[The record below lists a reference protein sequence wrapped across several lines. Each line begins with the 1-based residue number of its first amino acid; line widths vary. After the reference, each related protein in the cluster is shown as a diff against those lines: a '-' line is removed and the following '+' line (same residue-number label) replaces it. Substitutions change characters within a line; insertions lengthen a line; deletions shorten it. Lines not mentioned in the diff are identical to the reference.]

1 MALLK
6 LNKSGRKL
14 LGFCPLLFLPSQSTP
29 ETIPQWQQKQLPTEK
44 CKRQNSQE
52 ENPILSIWWW
62 DQTLFLFL
70 SLPSTTANTI
80 LVSDFWLEDQIDGP
94 QETRMYQR
102 DIRDSEAQ
110 KSDPIKVFRNSWA
123 LS

>member
-70 SLPSTTANTI
+70 SLPLSAPRTP
-80 LVSDFWLEDQIDGP
+80 DKIDDLHITKYVLCIP
-94 QETRMYQR
+94 KTLHFHLHVTVL
-102 DIRDSEAQ
+102 
-110 KSDPIKVFRNSWA
+110 KSI
-123 LS
+123 